1 MILTLDQ
8 KNTLL
13 SEDIIQTF
21 IKELNKKYAEKSEE
35 SEKSGESSESEESEK
50 SEESTSYSEQLKTWR
65 QKRKN
70 KTKEKR
76 DEEDIIFNFVKNEAF
91 EFYKTK
97 FEYNISNHSNEVISI
112 INFELSTQGTKTVE
126 QIIQIIQNVKDYID
140 SMYSNREYHNKV
152 NSIKQ
157 AITKHVNAKKLNDDN
172 LLTYIDM
179 MVHTQFNRK
188 RNDIDNREKII
199 SELTKMVNKII
210 SQSNVEAHAQGFNEA
225 WKKQKKVEANQKKA
239 LKKQKKHK
247 QKQT

>member
-65 QKRKN
+65 KN

-76 DEEDIIFNFVKNEAF
+76 DEEDLIFNRVKNEAF
-91 EFYKTK
+91 EFYETK
-97 FEYNISNHSNEVISI
+97 FEYNISNHSNHSNEVISI

-126 QIIQIIQNVKDYID
+126 QIIQTVKDYID
-140 SMYSNREYHNKV
+140 SMYSNREAETDLINDLQKRITEITSLITNIKRLKIIKDIKKIKNK
-152 NSIKQ
+152 NEQDKL
-157 AITKHVNAKKLNDDN
+157 KKLYNN
-172 LLTYIDM
+172 K
-179 MVHTQFNRK
+179 TQ
-188 RNDIDNREKII
+188 I
-199 SELTKMVNKII
+199 SKFK
-210 SQSNVEAHAQGFNEA
+210 
-225 WKKQKKVEANQKKA
+225 
-239 LKKQKKHK
+239 
-247 QKQT
+247 